1 MKRQPRLPR
10 DRWPRLLDALR
21 LACGLTVDEAEAV
34 LLEQRDYVGRTPR
47 RLLEHMERF
56 GIRTPAGRLL
66 EPAGE
71 AEGDMVRRADVR
83 GRPGRSFRLTAQQ
96 VAPPVLRPAG
106 PCLCAPSRPQR
117 RE

>member
-56 GIRTPAGRLL
+56 GIRTPAEAIAYAVELYRGGMLAREL
-66 EPAGE
+66 ERQPGPRR
-71 AEGDMVRRADVR
+71 EGFSS
-83 GRPGRSFRLTAQQ
+83 RPGKQKVIWSGVRTCA
-96 VAPPVLRPAG
+96 AG
-106 PCLCAPSRPQR
+106 QAGLFD
-117 RE
+117 